1 MCLREQI
8 TSASLSQCVCACVCV
23 WITAHTEV
31 LRNVNHCLGMQES
44 PSFTLWKLNI
54 FKLQRCSFLPPKF
67 FFLPPP
73 HHPLCRFI
81 FHLKAKE
88 EIANLSEDCVRSSGM
103 RPWHSRTPVSRPK
116 PPRFH
121 PSRTHFP
128 SHSGFSSSG
137 WSAKYRLL
145 MLWRA
150 PPHPPYPKPHW
161 QKLALED
168 IECEWKADG
177 IEIETRS
184 WALGY
189 LARCIESRQ
198 KASAQT
204 AENFAVQIIHTVEH
218 RCWNLAYSTRADLMK
233 LNTSSELN
241 SEPSKPVSTHCGW
254 TDSRQ
259 LLAKPKGCPMLVRRP
274 KSSLRTILGVTSITG
289 KII

>member
-1 MCLREQI
+1 
-8 TSASLSQCVCACVCV
+8 
-23 WITAHTEV
+23 
-31 LRNVNHCLGMQES
+31 
-44 PSFTLWKLNI
+44 
-54 FKLQRCSFLPPKF
+54 
-67 FFLPPP
+67 
-73 HHPLCRFI
+73 
-81 FHLKAKE
+81 
-88 EIANLSEDCVRSSGM
+88 M

-121 PSRTHFP
+121 PSARYPARISLPT
-128 SHSGFSSSG
+128 
-137 WSAKYRLL
+137 AAL
-145 MLWRA
+145 A
-150 PPHPPYPKPHW
+150 PQVGAQNTVCSCSKEDPPPPLYPKPHW

-218 RCWNLAYSTRADLMK
+218 RCWNLAYSTQADLMK

-241 SEPSKPVSTHCGW
+241 SEPSKPVSSYCGW

-274 KSSLRTILGVTSITG
+274 KGVLEDDSRG
-289 KII
+289 N